1 MQRTIKHLLVSAFA
15 LGIAGQSLAAD
26 LYPAR
31 GPAPVP
37 HPAAYPVGVPIWSGF
52 YVGGNIGAGWSH
64 GSVSD
69 PAGNVFAGSSDAFF
83 LGGAQVGYNYQFWRG
98 VVVGVEADFDWAA
111 NHNNTSNQ
119 AAGVILTNNDR
130 WLTTLTGRLGYAP
143 WERLLFYGKG
153 GAAWVGS
160 SDPTITN
167 VATGASITPGT
178 SNSNFGWTI
187 GAGVEWAFSPN
198 WSARLEYD
206 FIGLN
211 NQTFTIPAPGIGGLP
226 AGDQFTGHDRNVQM
240 VNVGINYKFWAG
252 Y

>member
-1 MQRTIKHLLVSAFA
+1 MQRTIKHLLASAFA

-64 GSVSD
+64 GSVSA

-111 NHNNTSNQ
+111 NHNNTGNQ

-143 WERLLFYGKG
+143 GSVCFFMGRAVPPGSGRAILRLL
-153 GAAWVGS
+153 
-160 SDPTITN
+160 T
-167 VATGASITPGT
+167 
-178 SNSNFGWTI
+178 
-187 GAGVEWAFSPN
+187 
-198 WSARLEYD
+198 
-206 FIGLN
+206 
-211 NQTFTIPAPGIGGLP
+211 
-226 AGDQFTGHDRNVQM
+226 
-240 VNVGINYKFWAG
+240 
-252 Y
+252 

>member
-143 WERLLFYGKG
+143 WERLLFMGR
-153 GAAWVGS
+153 AVPPGS
-160 SDPTITN
+160 GRAILRLPT
-167 VATGASITPGT
+167 
-178 SNSNFGWTI
+178 
-187 GAGVEWAFSPN
+187 
-198 WSARLEYD
+198 
-206 FIGLN
+206 
-211 NQTFTIPAPGIGGLP
+211 
-226 AGDQFTGHDRNVQM
+226 
-240 VNVGINYKFWAG
+240 
-252 Y
+252 